1 MLTFNM
7 YNGTRRKSYFSVTC
21 GRLII
26 NVNDKARKKAVRL
39 GKNS

>member
-7 YNGTRRKSYFSVTC
+7 NNGTRMKSYFAVTC
-21 GRLII
+21 GRLI
-26 NVNDKARKKAVRL
+26 NVNEKARKKAVRL

>member
-7 YNGTRRKSYFSVTC
+7 YNGTRMKSYCAVTC
-21 GRLII
+21 GRLI
-26 NVNDKARKKAVRL
+26 NVNGKARKKAIRL